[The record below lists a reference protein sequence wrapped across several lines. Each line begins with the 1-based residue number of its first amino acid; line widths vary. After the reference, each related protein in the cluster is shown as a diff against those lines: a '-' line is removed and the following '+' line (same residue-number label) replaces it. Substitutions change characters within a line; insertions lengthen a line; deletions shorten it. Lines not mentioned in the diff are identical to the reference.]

1 MNNPTSVDL
10 DARKFTIWVRE
21 ADGSFTEQITRS
33 TEGSRPAHITHVFD
47 MKNGFEPDSFP
58 LHQESVAYTIET
70 YNSLD
75 TAPDTYRALR
85 ELLLERI
92 HSSDVDI
99 NEYMTDLDSPLQR
112 PSCTNPQSYT
122 IDIMLKQIKGE
133 ERPPEAIK
141 FTQCGGQNVEHV
153 LLNRSLYWHR
163 FKKVHDLKWK
173 THFERSR
180 QKSVADLRPTE
191 SMGTTSP
198 YLTDRNGKQYAT
210 LPGLNFD
217 SHFDD
222 VLRRVEECMWL
233 KGDNCKY
240 AIPNL
245 RIYSSLTEE
254 TNALSRHIIFE
265 QDNILPER
273 NESYKLEI
281 TNAPESAVSGS
292 TTLSEMGARVV
303 THETFL
309 RNPFRCWF
317 IHATDTGEHL
327 MRAVPNRIK
336 LPSGLSSETSCNETW
351 LYRKPFFYCS
361 NFEHTDLVSYHPAI
375 GLRVRNKTH
384 LNDIVQ
390 LFDHALSGGQTN
402 IVKRLGNPISRT
414 SELYVQYFAVRDPK
428 HESDN
433 TIHRFLDAINR
444 MHVWEKVDV
453 EPTGTRLDGMLVA
466 DTLTDSA
473 VTFLMLDKLPIQSL
487 REPFGNMLLDF
498 ASRAIELRIAQG
510 GGMTADL
517 SSILTVGEVLDTA
530 TLMPWLTH
538 WKRILGSILSIFNS
552 PRARDMFANQ
562 NINWA
567 WLHELPYD
575 SYIEYNG
582 TFYRRVAP
590 LNTIAYATQ
599 TQCCIN
605 IERGRTIA
613 RFAGYKDTEHSA
625 LIDILNKGENIRIE
639 RKGEELIATAVTRY
653 DDMLTLRESLKD
665 HRITLV
671 SGSERYEASHKV
683 HIIPDVCPNDSVP
696 ALLGMDRNA
705 RRSTEDENEFAA
717 RAASIHPD
725 IICSRVVDGASA
737 GRQLLD
743 ALTVMNALEPLKYA
757 NVTEALGFGGALIG
771 VLDAVQKMFGVDHP
785 LLEVIAD
792 ALLSAFDWMID
803 SIQSLG
809 PGDSL
814 TDLLPSFGDDEVVPE
829 AGDVEIEVEET
840 TGFLGGLMET
850 LENTTATVVDKGNDA
865 VLEVAQQAVHTT
877 FSIGEILQNPASFIL
892 ETFPGAAEWGDGFI
906 ETIEFV
912 IGCIMNPLQL
922 LGFGY
927 QMHKIFMRMYV
938 KYDRERLQKIRQ
950 HSLTHAAFVRYLV
963 ANIKERDDINAFRE
977 KRKTNIVKQ
986 LLTSHLITWSQQTSA
1001 GFTSIRRICYEH
1013 SPFKCYKHSRYR
1025 CVECSK
1031 QTVSLDEATRNLTR
1045 LYIRSSQWGLEED
1058 DGDVIR
1064 LNQRIAQL
1072 EKELETCQK
1081 DKRV

>member
-1 MNNPTSVDL
+1 MGAPISVEL
-10 DARKFTIWVRE
+10 DARNFTIWVRE
-21 ADGSFTEQITRS
+21 ADGSFTEQITKS
-33 TEGSRPAHITHVFD
+33 KETSRPAHITHVFD
-47 MKNGFEPDSFP
+47 MKNGFNPESFP
-58 LHQESVAYTIET
+58 LHQESVAYTMET
-70 YNSLD
+70 YNSLA
-75 TAPDTYRALR
+75 TAPDTYGALR
-85 ELLLERI
+85 KLLLERI
-92 HSSDVDI
+92 HSPDVDI
-99 NEYMTDLDSPLQR
+99 NEYMSDLYSPLQR

-122 IDIMLKQIKGE
+122 IDIMLKQIQGK

-141 FTQCGGQNVEHV
+141 FTQCGGQNVEHI

-180 QKSVADLRPTE
+180 ERSVTDLRPTE

-210 LPGLNFD
+210 LPGLNVG

-245 RIYSSLTEE
+245 SVNSSLTEE

-265 QDNILPER
+265 QDNIFLEM
-273 NESYKLEI
+273 NESYKLVI
-281 TNAPESAVSGS
+281 TNAPASAVSGS

-303 THETFL
+303 TCETFL
-309 RNPFRCWF
+309 RDPFRCWF
-317 IHATDTGEHL
+317 IHKTDTGDHM
-327 MRAVPNRIK
+327 MRAVPNRIR
-336 LPSGLSSETSCNETW
+336 LQSGISSETSCKETW

-361 NFEHTDLVSYHPAI
+361 NFEHTDLVPYHPAI
-375 GLRVRNKTH
+375 GLRVKNKTH

-390 LFDHALSGGQTN
+390 LFDHALSEQTN
-402 IVKRLGNPISRT
+402 IVQRIGDPISRT
-414 SELYVQYFAVRDPK
+414 SELYVQYFQVRNPK
-428 HESDN
+428 YESDD
-433 TIHRFLDAINR
+433 TIHRFLDTINR
-444 MHVWEKVDV
+444 MHVWETVDV
-453 EPTGTRLDGMLVA
+453 RPTGTKLNGMLVA
-466 DTLTDSA
+466 NVLVNSA
-473 VTFLMLDKLPIQSL
+473 FTFLMFDTLPIPSL
-487 REPFGNMLLDF
+487 REPFGNMVLDF
-498 ASRAIELRIAQG
+498 ASRAIESQVLAQG
-510 GGMTADL
+510 GTRADL
-517 SSILTVGEVLDTA
+517 SSIRTVGEVLDTA
-530 TLMPWLTH
+530 TLAPWLIY
-538 WKRILGSILSIFNS
+538 WRQLFESILSIFKTTT
-552 PRARDMFANQ
+552 AEEMLAKQ
-562 NINWA
+562 NINWS
-567 WLHELPYD
+567 WLYDLPFD

-582 TFYRRVAP
+582 RYYRRVAP

-605 IERGRTIA
+605 IERGRTVA
-613 RFAGYKDTEHSA
+613 RFKGYKEDEHRT
-625 LIDILNKGENIRIE
+625 LIDILNKGGNINIE
-639 RKGEELIATAVTRY
+639 RKGDELIATAVTRY

-665 HRITLV
+665 HSITLV

-696 ALLGMDRNA
+696 ALLGMDPNA

-771 VLDAVQKMFGVDHP
+771 VMDAVQKMFGVDHP
-785 LLEVIAD
+785 LLESIAD
-792 ALLSAFDWMID
+792 ALLSAFDWVID
-803 SIQSLG
+803 GIKSLG

-814 TDLLPSFGDDEVVPE
+814 TDLLPSFGDDEVLPE
-829 AGDVEIEVEET
+829 AGDVEIDVEET
-840 TGFLGGLMET
+840 TGFLGGVWDT
-850 LENTTATVVDKGNDA
+850 IQNTTATAADMGNDA
-865 VLEVAQQAVHTT
+865 LLEGAKQAVHAT
-877 FSIGEILQNPASFIL
+877 FSIGEFLSNPGSFL
-892 ETFPGAAEWGDGFI
+892 LEAFPDMAGWGETFV

-912 IGCIMNPLQL
+912 IGCVMNPLQL
-922 LGFGY
+922 IGFGY

-938 KYDRERLQKIRQ
+938 KYDRDRLQKIRQ

-963 ANIKERDDINAFRE
+963 ANIKEKDDINAFRD
-977 KRKTNIVKQ
+977 KLKTNEVKQ
-986 LLTSHLITWSQQTSA
+986 LLTSHLIIWSQQTSA

-1013 SPFKCYKHSRYR
+1013 SPFKCYRHSRYR
-1025 CVECSK
+1025 CFECSK
-1031 QTVSLDEATRNLTR
+1031 QTVSLEEATRNLTR

-1072 EKELETCQK
+1072 ETELETCQK
-1081 DKRV
+1081 GK